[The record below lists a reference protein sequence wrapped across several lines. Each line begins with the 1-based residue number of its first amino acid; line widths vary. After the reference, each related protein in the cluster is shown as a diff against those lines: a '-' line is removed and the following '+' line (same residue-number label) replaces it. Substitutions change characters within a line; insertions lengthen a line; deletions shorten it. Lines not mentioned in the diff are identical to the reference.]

1 MTIDLS
7 IIIISFNTKKLT
19 EECLT
24 STIRSL
30 KASKL
35 TYEIIV
41 VDNVSTDGTRQMLK
55 KKFPKVQTIFNSQN
69 VGFGRGNNQG
79 IHRANGEYIL
89 LLNSDTVVL
98 NNAIGKLVSFGRQH
112 PNAFIGPKLLN
123 PDRSPQ
129 SSCGPFFSLPVVFAS
144 LFLKG
149 DYIGLTRWS
158 PTRARKVDWVSG
170 ACILAPKKVF
180 MQDLLFD
187 EKIFMYME
195 EIDLLMRASH
205 KGYPTYFYP
214 RSLVV
219 HLGAASSTNKRK
231 GPVLNIYRGF
241 LYLYGK
247 HGTPFTLGLV
257 RLMLKAKA
265 VIAWTVGV
273 LLGKELLKET
283 YEEAYKLV

>member
-1 MTIDLS
+1 MDLS
-7 IIIISFNTKKLT
+7 VVIISFNTKQLT
-19 EECLT
+19 QECLT

-30 KASKL
+30 KESKL
-35 TYEIIV
+35 SWEIIV
-41 VDNVSTDGTRQMLK
+41 VDNISTDGTREMLK
-55 KKFPKVQTIFNSQN
+55 KKFPKVITIFNKEN

-79 IHRANGEYIL
+79 IKMAKGEYIL
-89 LLNSDTVVL
+89 LLNSDTIVL
-98 NNAIGKLVSFGRQH
+98 SNAIGKLVSFGRQH

-158 PTRARKVDWVSG
+158 PTRVKKVDWVSG
-170 ACILAPKKVF
+170 ACILAPKRLF

-187 EKIFMYME
+187 ENIFMYME
-195 EIDLLMRASH
+195 EIDLLMRA
-205 KGYPTYFYP
+205 KKKKYPTYFYP
-214 RSLVV
+214 RSLIV

-247 HGTPFTLGLV
+247 HGTPFSRFMV
-257 RLMLKAKA
+257 RLMLKTKA
-265 VIAWTVGV
+265 AIAWTVGL
-273 LLGKELLKET
+273 LLGKDLLKET
-283 YEEAYKLV
+283 YEEAYRMV

>member
-1 MTIDLS
+1 MAIDVS

-19 EECLT
+19 DDCLG

-30 KASKL
+30 KGSNL
-35 TYEIIV
+35 TWEIIV

-55 KKFPKVQTIFNSQN
+55 KKFPVVKTIINREN

-79 IHRANGEYIL
+79 ILAAAGEYIL

-112 PNAFIGPKLLN
+112 PNAFIGPRLLN
-123 PDRSPQ
+123 LDRSSQ
-129 SSCGPFFSLPVVFAS
+129 SSCGPFFSLPVVFAA

-149 DYIGLTRWS
+149 DVLGLTRWS
-158 PTRARKVDWVSG
+158 PNRARKVDWVSG
-170 ACILAPKKVF
+170 ACILAPKKLF
-180 MQDLLFD
+180 LQDLLFD

-195 EIDLLMRASH
+195 EIDLLMRARS

-214 RSLVV
+214 RSHIV
-219 HLGAASSTNKRK
+219 HLGAASSVNKRK

-241 LYLYGK
+241 LYLYTK
-247 HGTPFTLGLV
+247 HGSPLGQFLV
-257 RLMLKAKA
+257 RLMLRTKA
-265 VIAWTVGV
+265 VIAWTVGA
-273 LLGKELLKET
+273 LLGKDHLKET
-283 YEEAYKLV
+283 YAEAYKLV

>member
-1 MTIDLS
+1 MNIDLS

-19 EECLT
+19 EDCLT

-30 KASKL
+30 KEAKL
-35 TYEIIV
+35 SWEIIV
-41 VDNVSTDGTRQMLK
+41 VDNVSTDGTRDMLK
-55 KKFPKVQTIFNSQN
+55 KKFPAVRTILNAEN

-79 IHRANGEYIL
+79 IKAAKGEYIL

-170 ACILAPKKVF
+170 ACILGPKKLF

-187 EKIFMYME
+187 EQIFMYME
-195 EIDLLMRASH
+195 EIDLFMRARK
-205 KGYPTYFYP
+205 KGYPAYFYP
-214 RSLVV
+214 RSLIV

-241 LYLYGK
+241 IYLYKK
-247 HGTPFTLGLV
+247 HGTPFSLSLV
-257 RLMLKAKA
+257 RHMLKIKA
-265 VIAWTVGV
+265 IAGWLVG
-273 LLGKELLKET
+273 LALGKDQLKET
-283 YEEAYKLV
+283 YEEAYHLV

>member
-1 MTIDLS
+1 MDIDVS
-7 IIIISFNTKKLT
+7 IIIVSFNTKKLT
-19 EECLT
+19 EDCLT

-30 KASKL
+30 KESKL
-35 TYEIIV
+35 RWEIIV
-41 VDNVSTDGTRQMLK
+41 VDNISEDGTREMLK
-55 KKFPKVQTIFNSQN
+55 KKFPMVKTILNSEN

-79 IHRANGEYIL
+79 IKAAKGEYIL

-129 SSCGPFFSLPVVFAS
+129 SSCGPFFTLPVVFAA

-158 PTRARKVDWVSG
+158 PNRARKVDWVSG
-170 ACILAPKKVF
+170 ACILAPKKLF
-180 MQDLLFD
+180 MQNLLFD
-187 EKIFMYME
+187 EQIFMYME
-195 EIDLLMRASH
+195 EIDLLMRA
-205 KGYPTYFYP
+205 KRMGYATYFYP
-214 RSLVV
+214 RSLIV

-241 LYLYGK
+241 IYLYKK
-247 HGTPFTLGLV
+247 HGTPFSLGMV
-257 RLMLKAKA
+257 RLMLKTKA
-265 VIAWTVGV
+265 ILAWVIGV
-273 LLGKELLKET
+273 ALGKGLLKET
-283 YEEAYKLV
+283 YEEAYRLV